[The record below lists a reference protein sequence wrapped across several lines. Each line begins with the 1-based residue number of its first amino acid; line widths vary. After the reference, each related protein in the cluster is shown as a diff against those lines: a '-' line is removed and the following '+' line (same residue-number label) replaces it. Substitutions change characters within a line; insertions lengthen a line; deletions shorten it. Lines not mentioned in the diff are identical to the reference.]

1 MQTLEN
7 RMIETIRRNRISTS
21 EVSDCLGK
29 TGAIPGLR
37 ILNSGHHQVGPVRF
51 VYAYN
56 CSNWEFHEQIQ
67 AVQSGEVLVVE
78 ALDCQEY
85 AVFGSLVAKFLFLY
99 RGVAAVAING
109 LVRDAHTLRKENY
122 AVWSAGVTPIGC
134 FNVKNETLPDE
145 VRLQELRARY
155 EGALA
160 VCDDSGVVIIPKH
173 RITEEFLDKLH
184 LIELQEDAWFHSIDT
199 DGFTT
204 YETVCLKK
212 YLEEGSVFHKYQ
224 QLKQSL

>member
-1 MQTLEN
+1 MQTLEQ
-7 RMIETIRRNRISTS
+7 RMIDTIRRNRISTS

-29 TGAIPGLR
+29 TGAISGLR
-37 ILNSGHHQVGPVRF
+37 SLNAGHHQVGLARF

-56 CSNWEFHEQIQ
+56 RSNWEFHEQIQ
-67 AVQSGEVLVVE
+67 DVQSGEILVVE
-78 ALDCQEY
+78 ALDCEDY

-122 AVWSAGVTPIGC
+122 AIWSTGTTPIGC
-134 FNVKNETLPDE
+134 FNVRNETLPD
-145 VRLQELRARY
+145 VHVLRARY

-160 VCDDSGVVIIPKH
+160 VCDDSGVVIIPKAH
-173 RITEEFLDKLH
+173 VTEAFLEKLH

-204 YETVCLKK
+204 YETVCMKK